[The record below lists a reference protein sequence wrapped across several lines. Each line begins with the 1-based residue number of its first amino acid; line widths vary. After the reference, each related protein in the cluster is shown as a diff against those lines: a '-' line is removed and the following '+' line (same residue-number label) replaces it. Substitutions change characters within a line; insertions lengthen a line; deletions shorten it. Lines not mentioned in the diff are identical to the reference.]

1 MLLRI
6 AILEASHWHVPMYLP
21 GLDPTKVNVV
31 AVSDRQNAKGP
42 KIAHQFSANYYQ
54 DYNEL
59 LAKEDID
66 FAFAFG
72 RHCDMAAIV
81 TKLVDMNIPFSVEKP
96 AGMNAENLAS
106 VQAMV
111 HQKNLFN
118 SVPLIQRYGALFRNL
133 KGLADT
139 WAHMSFRFI
148 AGPLA
153 RYELAECSWML
164 DKDQSAGGCT
174 INLAVHFIDL
184 LHCLTGDEIAT
195 VSAQMTTD
203 TSLANVEIFSSL
215 CLRTTS
221 GTICNIETGYTF
233 PGDMTAK
240 REFSFSL
247 ASDTHYVRSNL
258 NGMQVAK
265 HGAVAPS
272 NIVFDM
278 ETDDYYADYTRNVLT
293 AFENNQLADADL
305 LALKRVM
312 IVIDL
317 AYASASQG
325 GVLLSNTALES
336 A

>member
-1 MLLRI
+1 MLKI

-21 GLDPTKVNVV
+21 GLDPTKVKVV
-31 AVSDRQNAKGP
+31 AVSDRQNAKGR
-42 KIAHQFSANYYQ
+42 KIARQFSARYYQ
-54 DYNEL
+54 DYDEL

-72 RHCDMAAIV
+72 RACDMSTIV

-96 AGMNAENLAS
+96 AGLNAEHLAA
-106 VQAMV
+106 VQIAA
-111 HQKNLFN
+111 HQKGLFN
-118 SVPLIQRYGALFRNL
+118 SVPLIQRNGALFQNL
-133 KGLADT
+133 KELADT
-139 WAHMSFRFI
+139 WTHMSFRFI

-153 RYELAECSWML
+153 RYELAECPWML
-164 DKDQSAGGCT
+164 DKAQSAGGCT

-215 CLRTTS
+215 CLMTTS

-247 ASDTHYVRSNL
+247 ASDNHYVRSNL

-265 HGAVAPS
+265 RGATAPS
-272 NIVFDM
+272 DIIFDM
-278 ETDDYYADYTRNVLT
+278 ETDDYYADYARDVLT
-293 AFENNQLADADL
+293 TFENNQPADADL
-305 LALKRVM
+305 FALKRVM
-312 IVIDL
+312 TVIDL

-325 GVLLSNTALES
+325 GVLLSNTSLKS
-336 A
+336 T